1 MRATELYLADESY
14 KSYVNEDYGPVGKS
28 ASTEGYSNTSSYFH
42 FWLSREEENLELGN
56 IVGAVRANGHITFGV
71 VVDLRST
78 MDMPNFLSDYIS
90 HDFGQPGQSLPT
102 DVSEV
107 VVARANVIGSTDDK
121 ARPVTRAQ
129 VYYANP
135 AGVQRAFNMEGY
147 IEDRGIPI
155 GVIKNGDGQ
164 LTPIYI
170 DVEFLLGPEG
180 AHFNISGISGLATKT
195 SLVEFMLKSVLV
207 FFQKQEAF
215 RKKRIGIVLF
225 NVKGKDL
232 LFLDKPNPELQEV
245 GERGDFYRQIY
256 KELGIPPEPFENV
269 RIFAPYA
276 GFTSAK
282 VNSLRQDGAVEYFVW
297 DIEELRKYLPNIF
310 EREDWDDNVQA
321 AYEDLL
327 DIMDKDATISS
338 FPELVDFLT
347 EERRMM
353 RDREHWHGHG
363 RTTFFKLVQ
372 NLVTLPDVFKG
383 LVNSHDIPEKPRDI
397 PLDSLKTGD
406 IFVIDIQ
413 ALHQRGQKMV
423 FERTLRRL
431 QELLEMKSEDEGMDN
446 IIIFIDELNKFAP
459 RDQRSSLK
467 DAIVD
472 ATARG
477 RSLGLTFF
485 GAEQFASMIDKQ
497 VTDNSSTICYGRSGP
512 TELGLP
518 DYAYLPSEM
527 KAKMAVFPKGTLLLK
542 HARFSQPVIMQFPYP
557 PCIPGDVY
565 LMSREEIERGRKR
578 APKAAEWQRKGKVEF
593 KF

>member
-1 MRATELYLADESY
+1 MTRELHFAEEAFASY
-14 KSYVNEDYGPVGKS
+14 INSDYGPVGKS
-28 ASTEGYSNTSSYFH
+28 ASTEPNPNTSSYFH
-42 FWLSREEENLELGN
+42 FWLSREEGNLELGN
-56 IVGAVRANGHITFGV
+56 VVAAVRADGHITFGV

-90 HDFGQPGQSLPT
+90 HDFGQPKQALPT

-107 VVARANVIGSTDDK
+107 VVARANVVGTTDDR

-155 GVIKNGDGQ
+155 GVIRNGDGQ

-195 SLVEFMLKSVLV
+195 SLVEFMLKSVQV
-207 FFQKQEAF
+207 FFQKQAKF
-215 RKKRIGIVLF
+215 QKKRIGVVLF

-232 LFLDKPNPELQEV
+232 LFLDKPNPELQEDSPR
-245 GERGDFYRQIY
+245 GEYYRRIY
-256 KELGIPPEPFENV
+256 EELGIPPEPFDNL

-276 GFTSAK
+276 DFTSSK
-282 VNSLRQDGAVEYFVW
+282 VNSLRQDGTVEYFVW
-297 DIEELRKYLPNIF
+297 DIAELRKYLPSIF

-327 DIMDKDATISS
+327 DIVDKDKTIDT
-338 FPELVDFLT
+338 FPALVDFLT

-353 RDREHWHGHG
+353 RDREHWHGHR

-383 LVNSHDIPEKPRDI
+383 LVNSHEIPEKPRDI
-397 PLDSLKTGD
+397 PLEQFRTGD

-413 ALHQRGQKMV
+413 ALHERGQKMV

-431 QELLEMKSEDEGMDN
+431 QELVEMRTEDEGLDN

-459 RDQRSSLK
+459 RDYKTTLK
-467 DAIVD
+467 DAIID

-512 TELGLP
+512 TELGLS
-518 DYAYLPSEM
+518 DYAYLPTEV

-557 PCIPGDVY
+557 PCIPGDMY